1 MATYPRLNRAALRS
15 TVRELTAIY
24 STDIISDARINDL
37 INQRLYRITNFA
49 DNLFMFWQQ
58 GGNQILVPRSD
69 TGKTYR
75 FPGWSWDNTTDFP
88 GSSAVSMGLDLY
100 MESDSDTPPWSQN
113 GQYDS
118 ALAYGAAADVLSFI
132 NDDSPRRQVFE
143 QKFVELSDS
152 IIRDEFIDHNMMI
165 AESGLYDNTIPGH
178 QGLGLTV
185 WTLGLLRSVISINT
199 PADIGNIVNNEVFD
213 QLNILWSA
221 FRWPAPMTKTYN
233 SFDPYQEIF
242 AYGAAAITGKR
253 LGLPESVIESFNT
266 KYNMMKDALL
276 REKIYVTSGLSAVG
290 TVGNVA
296 SQLRALLQDF
306 TNELP
311 EALIYSWIN
320 IAYQTLVQEREWEW
334 LVNTSDLTFPANVN
348 GVNLLSVLG
357 TYQRI
362 LNVYEVRY
370 DGNFEVIDSEI
381 VYPVPHI
388 LDGKVG
394 DSKYKY
400 DIDEGFFS
408 VTPTPTQ
415 TTYFRIRYA
424 QETAP
429 FTPALPNASL
439 GFSVNLADIVT
450 YRAAVIGSSWS
461 DYAKKMAPVFQ
472 DVADK
477 LFDAMVSTYQ
487 LDHST
492 EPMQL
497 GGTGLEGKKYMPW
510 FRPA

>member
-1 MATYPRLNRAALRS
+1 MSAYPRLNRGALRS

-37 INQRLYRITNFA
+37 LNQRLYQITQTA
-49 DNLFMFWQQ
+49 DNFGLFYRNLLLN
-58 GGNQILVPRSD
+58 GPILVPTSA
-69 TGKTYR
+69 TTKVHR
-75 FPGWSWDNTTDFP
+75 FPGWKWDNTTDYP
-88 GSSAVSMGLDLY
+88 TTVAADLY
-100 MESDSDTPPWSQN
+100 LESDSDVPPWSDGSN
-113 GQYDS
+113 DIG
-118 ALAYGAAADVLSFI
+118 LAYAAAADVLSMV
-132 NDDSPRRQVFE
+132 NDDSRRVADYSA
-143 QKFVELSDS
+143 KFKELADRV
-152 IIRDEFIDHNMMI
+152 IRDDFVNWNAFLAD
-165 AESGLYDNTIPGH
+165 T
-178 QGLGLTV
+178 GLTD
-185 WTLGLLRSVISINT
+185 TTIAGYQEASHLMYALRLVQNAFSIDSQIDV
-199 PADIGNIVNNEVFD
+199 AGV
-213 QLNILWSA
+213 LWYEIIDERNAFYSA
-221 FRWPAPMTKTYN
+221 FKWPPSITNTFN
-233 SFDPYQEIF
+233 SFGPYSVIF
-242 AYGAAAITGKR
+242 AYGAAAKYAQRMGMSAD
-253 LGLPESVIESFNT
+253 LVNSLNSS
-266 KYNMMKDALL
+266 YNMYKDALL
-276 REKIYVTSGLSAVG
+276 RQLIYNTSGLAAVG

-306 TNELP
+306 TSELP

-334 LVNTSDLTFPANVN
+334 LVNTADITFPATLNS
-348 GVNLLSVLG
+348 VNLLPILG

-400 DIDEGFFS
+400 DINEGSFS
-408 VTPTPTQ
+408 VTPTPTE

-429 FTPALPNASL
+429 FTPALPNVSL
-439 GFSVNLADIVT
+439 GFSVNLADIIT

-492 EPMQL
+492 EPLQL
-497 GGTGLEGKKYMPW
+497 GGSALEGKKYMPW